1 MDMVWLCFCYILN
14 VTTSSF
20 LNKLPNFAYC
30 VLEIKNV
37 FGEYFWY
44 FGSNYLQNLFE
55 STLHAVFMNGCMQA
69 NRGHF
74 CDTFPCY
81 LVIQP
86 VVCKETFGK

>member
-1 MDMVWLCFCYILN
+1 MDMVWFCFCYIRN

-44 FGSNYLQNLFE
+44 FGSTAIIICRICLRV
-55 STLHAVFMNGCMQA
+55 H
-69 NRGHF
+69 
-74 CDTFPCY
+74 
-81 LVIQP
+81 
-86 VVCKETFGK
+86 

>member
-44 FGSNYLQNLFE
+44 FGSNYL
-55 STLHAVFMNGCMQA
+55 
-69 NRGHF
+69 
-74 CDTFPCY
+74 
-81 LVIQP
+81 
-86 VVCKETFGK
+86 

>member
-1 MDMVWLCFCYILN
+1 ML

-44 FGSNYLQNLFE
+44 FGSTAIIICRICLRV
-55 STLHAVFMNGCMQA
+55 H
-69 NRGHF
+69 
-74 CDTFPCY
+74 
-81 LVIQP
+81 
-86 VVCKETFGK
+86 